1 LSCMNAAQLVEY
13 LRGHQKSI
21 PVLRAAVEEEEAA
34 VSDKHYLGW
43 EWDKVRAY
51 PASLMRLV
59 VDGVIRVNY
68 RSSNFTHYLLVDR
81 VATKQALTKL
91 PQ

>member
-1 LSCMNAAQLVEY
+1 MNAAQLAVY
-13 LRGHQKSI
+13 LQGHGKAI
-21 PVLRAAVEEEEAA
+21 PVLRAAVEQEEAGA
-34 VSDKHYLGW
+34 ADKHYLGW

-68 RSSNFTHYLLVDR
+68 RSNAYTSYMLVDR
-81 VATKQALTKL
+81 AAAKQALARF
-91 PQ
+91 PR